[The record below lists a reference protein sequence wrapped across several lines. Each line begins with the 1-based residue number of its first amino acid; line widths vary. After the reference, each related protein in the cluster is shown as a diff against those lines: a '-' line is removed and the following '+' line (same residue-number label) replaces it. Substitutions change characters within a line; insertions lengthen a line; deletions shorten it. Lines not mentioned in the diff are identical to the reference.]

1 MTPAVSDEDIL
12 KAVAAY
18 RACPDNF
25 SKAARDAGL
34 DRMTLKRHLK
44 TASERGEFL
53 DHKPAMPGFRISQV
67 TVGPNG
73 KSIQQK
79 REHGEAFAVPEG
91 HIVKGVSALVDEEGR
106 EVVKW
111 IKTTVDATGQAELAE
126 AIKSEFSQYEG
137 YAKLIPQPEDT
148 YADLCNYYP
157 IVDPHIGMLA
167 YGKETGESN
176 DLRIG
181 VDRVQGTLQRLIGWS
196 PPAETAVIVNTGDFF
211 HADNQRNV
219 TEASGHQLDVDGR
232 DQKVKWAGVNMLRT
246 TIDFALQRHK
256 KVVVKNLKGNHDGNS
271 AMWLNIA
278 LGMFYSN
285 EPRVEIDAADANN
298 DHFFHLFGVNYT
310 GATHGHTMKPDR
322 MYVMMAEDNPEYW
335 NASLYRWCIFG
346 HIHHETKKQIGS
358 LICESFSQ
366 PVPRDSFAHSN
377 GYRSGSAMQSI
388 TLHKQDGEQ
397 TRQIQKFPPSRG
409 KLVAA
414 NDNQPH
420 WNEVGR
426 RVA

>member
-1 MTPAVSDEDIL
+1 MAGRTYSDEVLQEAASL
-12 KAVAAY
+12 KLSGLTVRQCAEQAKCAKSTMEMRLKSAAL
-18 RACPDNF
+18 R
-25 SKAARDAGL
+25 GL
-34 DRMTLKRHLK
+34 LLRH
-44 TASERGEFL
+44 E
-53 DHKPAMPGFRISQV
+53 PAMPGFEVAKV
-67 TVGPNG
+67 TETPNG
-73 KSIQQK
+73 GKFVQQRLERTQK
-79 REHGEAFAVPEG
+79 FAVPDG
-91 HIVKGVSALVDEEGR
+91 QYLKRISALTDGDDNIIVKWSITDKDALARDTALR
-106 EVVKW
+106 
-111 IKTTVDATGQAELAE
+111 E
-126 AIKSEFSQYEG
+126 AICSEFDQYRG
-137 YAKLIPQPEDT
+137 FAKLVPPPKET

-167 YGKETGESN
+167 YGRETGQSN

-181 VDRVQGTLQRLIGWS
+181 TDRVEGTLQRLIGWS
-196 PPAETAVIVNTGDFF
+196 PPAETAVIINTGDFF

-232 DQKVKWAGVNMLRT
+232 NQKVKWVGVNMLRT

-256 KVVVKNLKGNHDGNS
+256 RVIVKNLKGNHDGDS

-285 EPRVEIDAADANN
+285 EPRVEIDPADGNN

-346 HIHHETKKQIGS
+346 HIHQETKKQIGS

-366 PVPRDSFAHSN
+366 PVPRDSFAHSH

-388 TLHKQDGEQ
+388 TLHRTDGESG
-397 TRQIQKFPPSRG
+397 RQKQNFPPSRG
-409 KLVAA
+409 RLVAPA
-414 NDNQPH
+414 EH
-420 WNEVGR
+420 V
-426 RVA
+426 